1 MRILFLVVLML
12 ICGTA
17 NAAMYSCADEYG
29 TKILRSYPCEK
40 NEKQQAIVKEVEPSH
55 TIINSTGERQNYRSR
70 SQEETNAVTYRD
82 TGSANSN
89 GYKELLDHCNAGI
102 GSAMNI
108 VNGGHK
114 DSRTRNLEAMA
125 PAMRAACGQNNG
137 SLQGD
142 KEKNDYCNTVT
153 SMVMNIVNGGHR
165 DNRTRNLAA
174 MAPVMQAA
182 CEQNNNSAMN
192 QPGIQASPSSSG
204 LGKDVGQCMGA
215 CASEQGICS
224 ASCNDGSC
232 IANCNG
238 NGQCIGNCASRQGM
252 CAGNCGAA
260 HGRCVSRCN

>member
-1 MRILFLVVLML
+1 ML
-12 ICGTA
+12 ICGSA
-17 NAAMYSCADEYG
+17 NAAMYSCADENG

-55 TIINSTGERQNYRSR
+55 TIINSTGERQSYRSR
-70 SQEETNAVTYRD
+70 SQEEINAVTYRD

-182 CEQNNNSAMN
+182 CEQNNNSAMT
-192 QPGIQASPSSSG
+192 QPDIQAPAPHIQSSAPVFIPAPPSTPSIITNCDAGGCWDNLGGRYNKGGGNTYFPTSG
-204 LGKDVGQCMGA
+204 GA
-215 CASEQGICS
+215 CQMVG
-224 ASCNDGSC
+224 
-232 IANCNG
+232 
-238 NGQCIGNCASRQGM
+238 GM
-252 CAGNCGAA
+252 MHCP
-260 HGRCVSRCN
+260 